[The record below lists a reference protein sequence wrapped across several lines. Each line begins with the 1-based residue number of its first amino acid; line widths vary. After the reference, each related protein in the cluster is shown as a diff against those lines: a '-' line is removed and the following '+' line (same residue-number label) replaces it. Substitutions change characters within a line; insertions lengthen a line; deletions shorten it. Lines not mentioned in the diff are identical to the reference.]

1 MRKEPIVVV
10 ALLLALAFGAF
21 FMAWLQHDELMNR
34 EAIPST
40 VSASVPMRR

>member
-1 MRKEPIVVV
+1 MRKEPIVVA

-34 EAIPST
+34 ELVEALAGTTRP
-40 VSASVPMRR
+40 